1 LTFFAIFFSQSRWN
15 WWIEW
20 RIDIFCNWD
29 NVIEQIGFW
38 LCCLK
43 SDQWFSSKDDKISN
57 SKDEVYYIFF
67 TVWGIYPSINENKLY
82 R

>member
-38 LCCLK
+38 LCYLK
-43 SDQWFSSKDDKISN
+43 SDQWSSSM
-57 SKDEVYYIFF
+57 F
-67 TVWGIYPSINENKLY
+67 TINKVITTHSYSEEEDYLIE
-82 R
+82 